1 MSSEPVTSTREAA
14 LTILLRLGQATATSM
29 ASQLG
34 VSVQVM
40 RRHLRSLEQEGL
52 VESSC
57 NTTGPGRPSNLW
69 RLTARGRDH
78 FPDGSEEFARGLLHT
93 VAHCLG
99 PEQLQTLLGQQAAA
113 QAQRYRRLLGDCP
126 LEKRLQRLVELRR
139 REGYVADYQP
149 CQDRRSWLLK
159 AFHCSVARIAEQ
171 FPVICSQELQ
181 LYRSIFPDC
190 HVERFHWIQEGDHY
204 CGFRVQQNTTA
215 DWKQSAASAPPQ
227 APQKPPLDD
236 LEGEAALW
244 G

>member
-1 MSSEPVTSTREAA
+1 MHGPVAAFCVMSSEPVTSTREAA
-14 LTILLRLGQATATSM
+14 LTILLRMGQATAATM

-34 VSVQVM
+34 VSVQIT

-52 VESSC
+52 VDSPC

-69 RLTARGRDH
+69 RLTDQGRNH

-93 VAHCLG
+93 VARSLG
-99 PEQLQTLLGQQAAA
+99 PDQLQDLLGQHAADQAQHYRTLLG
-113 QAQRYRRLLGDCP
+113 DSP
-126 LEKRLQRLVELRR
+126 LEKRLQRIVELRR

-181 LYRSIFPDC
+181 LYRNIFPDC
-190 HVERFHWIQEGDHY
+190 QVERVHWIQEGDHY
-204 CGFRVQQNTTA
+204 CGFRVQQNT
-215 DWKQSAASAPPQ
+215 AA
-227 APQKPPLDD
+227 
-236 LEGEAALW
+236 ECF
-244 G
+244 

>member
-1 MSSEPVTSTREAA
+1 MHGPVAASRVMSSEPATSTREAA
-14 LTILLRLGQATATSM
+14 LTILLRLGQATAGTM
-29 ASQLG
+29 ASQLR

-69 RLTARGRDH
+69 RLTDQGRDH

-93 VAHCLG
+93 MANALG
-99 PEQLQTLLGQQAAA
+99 PDQLQTLLGQQAAA
-113 QAQRYRRLLGDCP
+113 QARRYRILLGGDCP

-149 CQDRRSWLLK
+149 CQDRRGWLLT
-159 AFHCSVARIAEQ
+159 AFHCSVGRIAEQ

-190 HVERFHWIQEGDHY
+190 HVERVHWIQEGDHH
-204 CGFRVQQNTTA
+204 CGFRVQQSTPA
-215 DWKQSAASAPPQ
+215 
-227 APQKPPLDD
+227 
-236 LEGEAALW
+236 ECF
-244 G
+244 

>member
-1 MSSEPVTSTREAA
+1 M
-14 LTILLRLGQATATSM
+14 TILLRLGQATAATM

-69 RLTARGRDH
+69 RLTDQGRDH
-78 FPDGSEEFARGLLHT
+78 FPDGGEEFARGLLHT
-93 VAHCLG
+93 VASYLG
-99 PEQLQTLLGQQAAA
+99 PDQLQTLLGHQAAA
-113 QAQRYRRLLGDCP
+113 QARRYRILLGDCP
-126 LEKRLQRLVELRR
+126 LETRLQRLVELRC
-139 REGYVADYQP
+139 REGYVADCQP
-149 CQDRRSWLLK
+149 CQDRRGWLLT

-190 HVERFHWIQEGDHY
+190 HVERVHWIQEGDHY
-204 CGFRVQQNTTA
+204 CGFRVQLSVFP
-215 DWKQSAASAPPQ
+215 SAAEPTS
-227 APQKPPLDD
+227 
-236 LEGEAALW
+236 
-244 G
+244 

>member
-1 MSSEPVTSTREAA
+1 M
-14 LTILLRLGQATATSM
+14 TILLRLGQATAATT

-69 RLTARGRDH
+69 RLTDQGRDH
-78 FPDGSEEFARGLLHT
+78 FPDGGEEFARGLLHT
-93 VAHCLG
+93 VASYLG
-99 PEQLQTLLGQQAAA
+99 PDQLQTLLGHQAAA
-113 QAQRYRRLLGDCP
+113 QARRYRILLGDCP
-126 LEKRLQRLVELRR
+126 LETRLQRLVELRC

-149 CQDRRSWLLK
+149 CQDRRGWLLT

-190 HVERFHWIQEGDHY
+190 QVERVHWIQEGDHH
-204 CGFRVQQNTTA
+204 CGFRVQL
-215 DWKQSAASAPPQ
+215 SVFPGAAEPTS
-227 APQKPPLDD
+227 
-236 LEGEAALW
+236 
-244 G
+244 

>member
-14 LTILLRLGQATATSM
+14 LTILLRLGQATAATM

-40 RRHLRSLEQEGL
+40 RRHLRSLEQEEL
-52 VESSC
+52 VESPC

-69 RLTARGRDH
+69 QLTDQGRDR

-93 VAHCLG
+93 VASYLG
-99 PEQLQTLLGQQAAA
+99 PDQLQTLLGHHAAA
-113 QAQRYRRLLGDCP
+113 QARRYRTLLGDCS
-126 LEKRLQRLVELRR
+126 LETRLQRLVELRC

-149 CQDRRSWLLK
+149 CQDQRGWLLT

-190 HVERFHWIQEGDHY
+190 QVERVHWIQEGDHY
-204 CGFRVQQNTTA
+204 CGFRVQ
-215 DWKQSAASAPPQ
+215 
-227 APQKPPLDD
+227 PPLSVSPV
-236 LEGEAALW
+236 AAETTS
-244 G
+244 

>member
-1 MSSEPVTSTREAA
+1 MHGPVAASHVMSSEPVTSTREAA
-14 LTILLRLGQATATSM
+14 LTLLLRLGQATATTM

-52 VESSC
+52 VESPC
-57 NTTGPGRPSNLW
+57 NTTGPGRPSHLW
-69 RLTARGRDH
+69 RLTDQGRDH

-93 VAHCLG
+93 MASHLG
-99 PEQLQTLLGQQAAA
+99 PDQLQALLGQHAAA
-113 QAQRYRRLLGDCP
+113 QARHYRNLLGDCP

-139 REGYVADYQP
+139 QEGYVADYEP
-149 CQDRRSWLLK
+149 CQDQHGWLLT

-190 HVERFHWIQEGDHY
+190 HVERVHWIQEGDHY
-204 CGFRVQQNTTA
+204 CGFRVQPPVSTSPVAGETT
-215 DWKQSAASAPPQ
+215 S
-227 APQKPPLDD
+227 
-236 LEGEAALW
+236 
-244 G
+244 

>member
-1 MSSEPVTSTREAA
+1 MSSEPVTSTREAV
-14 LTILLRLGQATATSM
+14 LTLLLRLGQATATTM

-52 VESSC
+52 VDNPC
-57 NTTGPGRPSNLW
+57 NTTGLGRPSHLW
-69 RLTARGRDH
+69 RLTDQGRDH

-93 VAHCLG
+93 MASHLG
-99 PEQLQTLLGQQAAA
+99 PDQLQTLLDQQAAA
-113 QAQRYRRLLGDCP
+113 QARHYRNLLGDCP

-139 REGYVADYQP
+139 QEGYVADYEP
-149 CQDRRSWLLK
+149 CEDQHGWLLA

-190 HVERFHWIQEGDHY
+190 QVERVHWIQEGDHY
-204 CGFRVQQNTTA
+204 CGFRVQPPVSASPVAAETT
-215 DWKQSAASAPPQ
+215 S
-227 APQKPPLDD
+227 
-236 LEGEAALW
+236 
-244 G
+244 

>member
-1 MSSEPVTSTREAA
+1 MSSEPVTSAREAA
-14 LTILLRLGQATATSM
+14 LTILLRLGQATAATM
-29 ASQLG
+29 AGQLG

-52 VESSC
+52 VESPC

-69 RLTARGRDH
+69 RLTTRGRDH

-93 VAHCLG
+93 VANSLG

-113 QAQRYRRLLGDCP
+113 QARRYRRLLGNCP

-149 CQDRRSWLLK
+149 CQDRPGWLLK

-204 CGFRVQQNTTA
+204 CGFRVQQAATA
-215 DWKQSAASAPPQ
+215 DCFQSAAAS
-227 APQKPPLDD
+227 LDRSCK
-236 LEGEAALW
+236 G
-244 G
+244 

>member
-14 LTILLRLGQATATSM
+14 LTILLRLGQATAATM

-40 RRHLRSLEQEGL
+40 RRHLRGLEQEGL
-52 VESSC
+52 VDSPC

-69 RLTARGRDH
+69 RLTDQGRDH
-78 FPDGSEEFARGLLHT
+78 FPDGGEEFARGLLHT
-93 VAHCLG
+93 VASCLG
-99 PEQLQTLLGQQAAA
+99 PDQLQTLLGHHAAA
-113 QAQRYRRLLGDCP
+113 QAQRYRTLLGDCP
-126 LEKRLQRLVELRR
+126 LEARLRRLVELRS

-149 CQDRRSWLLK
+149 CQDQRGWLLT

-190 HVERFHWIQEGDHY
+190 HVERIHWIQEGDHY
-204 CGFRVQQNTTA
+204 CGFRVQQNTPAECLQSTA
-215 DWKQSAASAPPQ
+215 VSLGSP
-227 APQKPPLDD
+227 
-236 LEGEAALW
+236 
-244 G
+244 

>member
-1 MSSEPVTSTREAA
+1 M
-14 LTILLRLGQATATSM
+14 TILLRLGQATAATT

-69 RLTARGRDH
+69 RLTDQGRDH
-78 FPDGSEEFARGLLHT
+78 FPDGGEEFARGLLHT
-93 VAHCLG
+93 VASYLG
-99 PEQLQTLLGQQAAA
+99 PDQLQTLLGHQAAA
-113 QAQRYRRLLGDCP
+113 QARRYRILLGDCP
-126 LEKRLQRLVELRR
+126 LETRLQRLVELRC

-149 CQDRRSWLLK
+149 CQDRRGWLLT

-190 HVERFHWIQEGDHY
+190 QVERVHWIQEGDHH
-204 CGFRVQQNTTA
+204 CGFRVQLSVFPGTA
-215 DWKQSAASAPPQ
+215 EPTS
-227 APQKPPLDD
+227 
-236 LEGEAALW
+236 
-244 G
+244 

>member
-1 MSSEPVTSTREAA
+1 M
-14 LTILLRLGQATATSM
+14 TILLRLGQATAATT

-69 RLTARGRDH
+69 RLTDQGRDH
-78 FPDGSEEFARGLLHT
+78 FPDGGEEFARGLLHT
-93 VAHCLG
+93 VASYLG
-99 PEQLQTLLGQQAAA
+99 PDQLQTLLGHQAAA
-113 QAQRYRRLLGDCP
+113 QARRYRILLGDCP
-126 LEKRLQRLVELRR
+126 LETRLQRLVELRC

-149 CQDRRSWLLK
+149 CQDRRGWLLT

-190 HVERFHWIQEGDHY
+190 QVERVHWIQEGDHH
-204 CGFRVQQNTTA
+204 CGFRVQLSVFPGVAEPT
-215 DWKQSAASAPPQ
+215 S
-227 APQKPPLDD
+227 
-236 LEGEAALW
+236 
-244 G
+244 